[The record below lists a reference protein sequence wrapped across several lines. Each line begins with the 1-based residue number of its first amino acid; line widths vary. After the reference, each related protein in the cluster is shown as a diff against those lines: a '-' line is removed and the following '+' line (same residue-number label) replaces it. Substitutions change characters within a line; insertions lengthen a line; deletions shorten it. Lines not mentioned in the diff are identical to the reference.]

1 MSNDLAF
8 KSLGLCDYQE
18 TLDAMKSHLGSEQ
31 FHDEIWFVEH
41 PPVFTLG
48 TAADKS
54 HILNAKNIPI
64 IQTDRGGEVTYH
76 GPGQLVIYFML
87 DIKRLELGPK
97 SLVQSIQN
105 FTKNLLNE
113 FSIESNFIAGAPGVY
128 VEDKKIASIGLRISK
143 GKSYHGISINVD
155 MDLDA
160 CKINFVTFNSIAFC
174 HAVGALLCVP
184 YTVGWPGVSRDTA
197 LILLRHGALAEVG
210 WEISDTLERAY
221 NGLFVEGGTASSP
234 LPLCLM
240 LFFHHFTACGLV
252 IPFNL
257 WYA

>member
-18 TLDAMKSHLGSEQ
+18 TLDAMRSHLGSEE

-113 FSIESNFIAGAPGVY
+113 FSIESNFIDGAPGVY
-128 VEDKKIASIGLRISK
+128 VEGKKIASIGLRISK

-155 MDLDA
+155 MDLEPFSN
-160 CKINFVTFNSIAFC
+160 INPCGYEGLEVAQIKDFKENISIEELEQLAIK
-174 HAVGALLCVP
+174 HLG
-184 YTVGWPGVSRDTA
+184 
-197 LILLRHGALAEVG
+197 LI
-210 WEISDTLERAY
+210 
-221 NGLFVEGGTASSP
+221 F
-234 LPLCLM
+234 
-240 LFFHHFTACGLV
+240 
-252 IPFNL
+252 
-257 WYA
+257 

>member
-18 TLDAMKSHLGSEQ
+18 TLDAMKYHLGSEQ
-31 FHDEIWFVEH
+31 FYDEIWFVEH

-113 FSIESNFIAGAPGVY
+113 FSIESNFIDGAPGVY
-128 VEDKKIASIGLRISK
+128 VVDKKIASIGLRISK

-155 MDLDA
+155 MDLEPFSNINPCGYEGLEVVQIKDFKE
-160 CKINFVTFNSIAFC
+160 KITIKEVEQLAIK
-174 HAVGALLCVP
+174 HLG
-184 YTVGWPGVSRDTA
+184 
-197 LILLRHGALAEVG
+197 LI
-210 WEISDTLERAY
+210 
-221 NGLFVEGGTASSP
+221 F
-234 LPLCLM
+234 
-240 LFFHHFTACGLV
+240 
-252 IPFNL
+252 
-257 WYA
+257 